1 MLRSSVQLE
10 SMGKSL
16 VCSCSGMGGKVPATT
31 VLPIASGGKDV
42 DFRRQRCRFQD
53 DVLTKIF

>member
-16 VCSCSGMGGKVPATT
+16 VCSSSEIGGKVSATI
-31 VLPIASGGKDV
+31 VWPSASGGKDV
-42 DFRRQRCRFQD
+42 DFRMMISRESCSQ
-53 DVLTKIF
+53 K